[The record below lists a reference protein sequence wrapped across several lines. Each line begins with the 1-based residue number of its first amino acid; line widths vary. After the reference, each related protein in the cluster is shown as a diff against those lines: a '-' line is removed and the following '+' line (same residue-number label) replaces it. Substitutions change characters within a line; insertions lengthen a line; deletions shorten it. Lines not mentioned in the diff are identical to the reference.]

1 MSAPPPASAADL
13 PTAALREQDGTL
25 VITLAG
31 AWIVAHI
38 ADGVEAL
45 RRLDVPRRPAV
56 TIDVSG
62 VTRLDTSGALIAS
75 RMQRVFTA
83 EGSRL
88 EWAGVRPEHRAL
100 VERVIAVDTT
110 DAYSPPKAG
119 FGLVELL
126 AVLGEGVIQVF
137 REIRQILDFWGRTV
151 GALATAVLHPRRL
164 RATAFVHHLEAAGI
178 RALPIASLLCF
189 LIGIVVAYIGADM
202 MRAFGAGNL
211 TVLLLGYVVLRELGV
226 LLVAILVAGRSGS
239 AFTAQIGSMK
249 GRDEI
254 DAMRTIGLDP
264 FEVLVVPRVL
274 ALVVAVPALVFVGNI
289 MGLIGGAVGC
299 WTVLDMTNGQFWAQ
313 LRLLVGVE
321 HFWVGIGKAP
331 VFALLIGLIGCYEG
345 FQVEGSAES
354 VGQRTTR
361 SVVLSIFA
369 VIVADAIFAILF
381 VRLGI

>member
-1 MSAPPPASAADL
+1 MSVPVRASIDL

-31 AWIVAHI
+31 AWVVAHI
-38 ADGVEAL
+38 AEGVEAL
-45 RRLDVPRRPAV
+45 GTLDVPHRPAV

-75 RMQRVFTA
+75 RMQRLFTA

-88 EWAGVRPEHRAL
+88 EWVGVRPEHRAL
-100 VERVIAVDTT
+100 VERVTAVDTK
-110 DAYSPPKAG
+110 DAHCPPKAG
-119 FGLVELL
+119 FGLVDLL
-126 AVLGEGVIQVF
+126 AGLGEGVTQVF
-137 REIRQILDFWGRTV
+137 REVRQVLDFWGRIA
-151 GALATAVLHPRRL
+151 GALATAALHPRRL
-164 RATAFVHHLEAAGI
+164 RTTAFVHHLEAAGI

-189 LIGIVVAYIGADM
+189 LIGIVVASIGADM
-202 MRAFGAGNL
+202 MRRFGAGNL
-211 TVLLLGYVVLRELGV
+211 TVLLLGYVVLRELAV

-254 DAMRTIGLDP
+254 DAMRTLGLDP
-264 FEVLVVPRVL
+264 IEVLVVPRVL
-274 ALVVAVPALVFVGNI
+274 ALVIAVPALVFVGDI
-289 MGLIGGAVGC
+289 VALVGGAVGC
-299 WTVLDMTNGQFWAQ
+299 WTVLDMTNDQFWAQ
-313 LRLLVGVE
+313 LRLLVGVQ

-354 VGQRTTR
+354 VGRRTTR
-361 SVVLSIFA
+361 AVVLSIFA
-369 VIVADAIFAILF
+369 VIVADAIFALLF
-381 VRLGI
+381 VRLGV